1 MNIFDLY
8 TDYLQITPGLA
19 TATGLSSI
27 LDKAV
32 SHDQVT
38 RMLANHESD
47 SKALWRTVKS
57 LVREHEHIDGCLIFD
72 DTILHK
78 PHTDENE
85 VICWHYDHATGKS
98 VKGINLLTT
107 FYYSQ
112 NSEQPLKI
120 PVAFDI
126 IAKYSYCEIKS
137 KSEVCKSPVTKNEL
151 MRKQILQSLKNQI
164 KFSYVLADSWYSSGE
179 NMKFIHQ
186 RKKYFIFD
194 LKSNRLAT
202 LGDRNKPNWTN
213 ISQLDLQAFKPVRV
227 WLKDVELPIL
237 LIKQIFINKDNSTG
251 IRYLATNNLDL
262 TSEDFLNI
270 YKKRWSIEE
279 YHKSFKQN
287 TSITKSPTKTVK
299 TQCTHIF
306 AAIVSYTKL
315 ERYKFSTKLNHF
327 ALKSKLF
334 LNAAKAAFRELELI
348 KQQHAE
354 FESLGMTA

>member
-8 TDYLQITPGLA
+8 TDYLQIIPGLA

-38 RMLANHESD
+38 SMLANHESD

-85 VICWHYDHATGKS
+85 VICWHHDHATGKS

-126 IAKYSYCEIKS
+126 IEYI
-137 KSEVCKSPVTKNEL
+137 
-151 MRKQILQSLKNQI
+151 
-164 KFSYVLADSWYSSGE
+164 
-179 NMKFIHQ
+179 
-186 RKKYFIFD
+186 
-194 LKSNRLAT
+194 
-202 LGDRNKPNWTN
+202 
-213 ISQLDLQAFKPVRV
+213 
-227 WLKDVELPIL
+227 
-237 LIKQIFINKDNSTG
+237 DN
-251 IRYLATNNLDL
+251 
-262 TSEDFLNI
+262 
-270 YKKRWSIEE
+270 
-279 YHKSFKQN
+279 
-287 TSITKSPTKTVK
+287 
-299 TQCTHIF
+299 
-306 AAIVSYTKL
+306 
-315 ERYKFSTKLNHF
+315 
-327 ALKSKLF
+327 
-334 LNAAKAAFRELELI
+334 
-348 KQQHAE
+348 
-354 FESLGMTA
+354 

>member
-1 MNIFDLY
+1 MIRYNP
-8 TDYLQITPGLA
+8 Q
-19 TATGLSSI
+19 
-27 LDKAV
+27 
-32 SHDQVT
+32 
-38 RMLANHESD
+38 LANYESD

-57 LVREHEHIDGCLIFD
+57 LVRAHEHIDD
-72 DTILHK
+72 
-78 PHTDENE
+78 
-85 VICWHYDHATGKS
+85 W
-98 VKGINLLTT
+98 
-107 FYYSQ
+107 
-112 NSEQPLKI
+112 
-120 PVAFDI
+120 
-126 IAKYSYCEIKS
+126 
-137 KSEVCKSPVTKNEL
+137 
-151 MRKQILQSLKNQI
+151 
-164 KFSYVLADSWYSSGE
+164 
-179 NMKFIHQ
+179 
-186 RKKYFIFD
+186 
-194 LKSNRLAT
+194 
-202 LGDRNKPNWTN
+202 
-213 ISQLDLQAFKPVRV
+213 DLQVFKPVRV
-227 WLKDVELPIL
+227 WLKDVELSIL

-279 YHKSFKQN
+279 YHKNFKQN

-315 ERYKFSTKLNHF
+315 ERDKFSTKLNHF

>member
-1 MNIFDLY
+1 MDIFDLY

-19 TATGLSSI
+19 TATGLSRI

-38 RMLANHESD
+38 RMLTNYEFNS
-47 SKALWRTVKS
+47 KS
-57 LVREHEHIDGCLIFD
+57 LWHIVKPLVRQHEHIDGCLIFD

-85 VICWHYDHATGKS
+85 IVCWHHDHATGRS

-112 NSEQPLKI
+112 IAEQPLKL
-120 PVAFDI
+120 PVAFDV
-126 IAKYSYCEIKS
+126 IAKYGYCDIKS
-137 KSEVCKSPVTKNEL
+137 KKEIRKSPYTKNEL
-151 MRKQILQSLKNQI
+151 MRNQVLQALRNQI

-202 LGDRNKPNWTN
+202 FGDRNKANWTN
-213 ISQLDLQAFKPVRV
+213 ISQLDLQPFKPVRV

-237 LIKQIFINKDNSTG
+237 LIKQVFTNKDNSTG
-251 IRYLATNNLDL
+251 IRYLATNNLNL
-262 TSEDFLNI
+262 TGDDFLKL
-270 YKKRWSIEE
+270 YKKRWSVEE

-287 TSITKSPTKTVK
+287 TSITKSPTRTVK

-348 KQQHAE
+348 KQQHTK
-354 FESLGMTA
+354 FEASGMPA